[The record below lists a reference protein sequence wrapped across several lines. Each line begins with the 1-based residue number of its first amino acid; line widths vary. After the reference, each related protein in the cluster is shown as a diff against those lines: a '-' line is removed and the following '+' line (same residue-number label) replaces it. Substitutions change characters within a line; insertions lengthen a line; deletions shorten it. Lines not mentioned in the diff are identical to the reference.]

1 MFENRYTITKKLYV
15 DWAVHPVMLG
25 GQTRR
30 RFSLLS
36 LGVLAVGIAML
47 VPTLI
52 SQDWKYAG
60 MYALLLAAVL
70 FRMLGYERV
79 LAGQQYNKLRA
90 GKNGKWDR
98 VVYFEDKQIRI
109 RDEGKL
115 LAVKDYDRVEEVR
128 TMKDGMALV
137 LEGGIIIRL
146 DKDGFYADNEKS
158 DAQAFLSF
166 MKEKCPDALFKG

>member
-36 LGVLAVGIAML
+36 LGVLAVGVVML

-60 MYALLLAAVL
+60 LYALLLAAVL
-70 FRMLGYERV
+70 FRMLAYDAI
-79 LAGQQYNKLRA
+79 LAGQQYNKLRS
-90 GKNGKWDR
+90 GKDGKWDR
-98 VVYFEDKQIRI
+98 VVSFENKQIRI

-115 LAVKDYDRVEEVR
+115 LAVKEYDRVEEVR
-128 TMKDGMALV
+128 DMKGGIALI

-146 DKDGFYADNEKS
+146 DKNGFYLDDAKS
-158 DAQAFLSF
+158 DAAAFSAF
-166 MKEKCPDALFKG
+166 MKEKCPKALFRS

>member
-70 FRMLGYERV
+70 FRMFGYERV
-79 LAGQQYNKLRA
+79 LAGQQYNTLRA

-98 VVYFEDKQIRI
+98 VVYFEDKQLRI
-109 RDEGKL
+109 RDAGKL

>member
-25 GQTRR
+25 GQTHR

-36 LGVLAVGIAML
+36 LGVLAVGVVML
-47 VPTLI
+47 VPAVI

-70 FRMLGYERV
+70 FRMFGYERI
-79 LAGQQYNKLRA
+79 LAGQQYSKLRA
-90 GKNGKWDR
+90 GKDGKWDR
-98 VVYFEDKQIRI
+98 VVSFEDKQIRI
-109 RDEGKL
+109 RDDGKL
-115 LAVKDYDRVEEVR
+115 LAVKEYSRVEEVR
-128 TMKDGMALV
+128 NMKDGMALV

-146 DKDGFYADNEKS
+146 DKAGFYLDDVKS
-158 DAQAFLSF
+158 DDAAFTAF
-166 MKEKCPDALFKG
+166 MREKCPDALFKG